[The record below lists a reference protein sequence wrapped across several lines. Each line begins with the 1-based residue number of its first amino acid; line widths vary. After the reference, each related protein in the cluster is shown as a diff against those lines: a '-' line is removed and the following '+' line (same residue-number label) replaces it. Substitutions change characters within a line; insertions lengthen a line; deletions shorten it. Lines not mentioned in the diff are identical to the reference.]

1 METKYI
7 SGLFVFSPHEKA
19 PDFVKA
25 RLSLSP
31 DRLAEWLAA
40 NKDLAN
46 EKGFIPIDILE
57 GKDGRW
63 YAKVNDW
70 KPEER
75 EEVPSDEIN
84 PDDVPF

>member
-7 SGLFVFSPHEKA
+7 SGLFVFSPNEKA

-31 DRLAEWLAA
+31 DRLAEWLIA

-46 EKGFIPIDILE
+46 EKGFIPVDILE
-57 GKDGRW
+57 VKDKKW
-63 YAKVNDW
+63 YAKVNEF
-70 KPEER
+70 KPKPR
-75 EEVPSDEIN
+75 EEVSSDEIS
-84 PDDVPF
+84 PEEIPF